1 MADALEPEDTEDR
14 KLCER
19 LAGRVGRQ
27 VEGVALVR
35 PAVRDG
41 WLDFAGFAMLD
52 ESLGAVLTGVAVCAA
67 TVGGQER
74 RRARAMGVETRM
86 VLALTEHEAHLFRA
100 RARGRILG
108 DHVMA
113 LPYGTVSSVVVGKW
127 ESARLASPLIKVT
140 IRLTD
145 GSTLKLR
152 GEVKQR
158 RVFEQFQARAAA
170 VSPGTV
176 PPPPTQ
182 RPDPAVARVLATAA
196 SHVAKGAI
204 SVRGQVRAARSTS
217 K

>member
-1 MADALEPEDTEDR
+1 MADALEFEDTEDR

-113 LPYGTVSSVVVGKW
+113 LPYGTVSTVVVGKW
-127 ESARLASPLIKVT
+127 ESAGLASPLIKVT
-140 IRLTD
+140 VRLTD
-145 GSTLKLR
+145 GSSLKLR

-158 RVFEQFQARAAA
+158 RVFEQFKTRAAA
-170 VSPGTV
+170 VSAGAV
-176 PPPPTQ
+176 PPPPAHP
-182 RPDPAVARVLATAA
+182 PDPAVARVLATAA
-196 SHVAKGAI
+196 SHIAKGAI
-204 SVRGQVRAARSTS
+204 SVGGQVRAARSTS